1 MKDLSELSNSNS
13 RVNEQQCI
21 NEQIM
26 DLKIWKDQP
35 NNNKY
40 STAQYINKFES
51 LKNKGNVDDNS
62 DIDEF
67 DNELDEINEKDHGI
81 INKVSSINIKHP
93 NFSSQNPTTSHNEN
107 NYRCMTEPDEY
118 FFPRPSFPMLNT
130 TPKKN
135 GTIDTNYQN
144 PYIQYSLMD
153 SFTSPQINNMG
164 FHANKGSFVS
174 TQYSSNKIYH
184 NYGSNEDNI
193 FVEGEDS
200 TNEKYIYHI

>member
-1 MKDLSELSNSNS
+1 
-13 RVNEQQCI
+13 
-21 NEQIM
+21 M

-35 NNNKY
+35 NNKY
-40 STAQYINKFES
+40 STDQYINKFES
-51 LKNKGNVDDNS
+51 LKNKGKVDDNS

-67 DNELDEINEKDHGI
+67 DNELDEINENDHGI

-153 SFTSPQINNMG
+153 SFTSLQINNMG

-174 TQYSSNKIYH
+174 TQYSSNKI
-184 NYGSNEDNI
+184 
-193 FVEGEDS
+193 
-200 TNEKYIYHI
+200 